1 MLRDP
6 AFKRRLTAVNLRLPV
21 ARACGL
27 RKGQSTKLL
36 DATAG
41 LGRDG
46 LLLAALGADV
56 TMVERNAPRH
66 VALQDDLANAAQDPD
81 LAPILSRVKLVHA
94 DAKDWL
100 QKLVPAEWPDVVFVD
115 PMHPMRSKSA
125 KVKAHMATLQ
135 SEIGPDEDAGELLA
149 VALAMATRRV
159 ALKWPAKADLPDGL
173 PKPTFT
179 IPGKTV
185 RYVGWEIA
193 A

>member
-1 MLRDP
+1 MLGDP
-6 AFKRRLTAVNLRLPV
+6 AFRRRLAAANLRMPL

-27 RKGQSTKLL
+27 KKNKPMKLV

-56 TMVERNAPRH
+56 TMTERNPARH
-66 VALQDDLANAAQDPD
+66 AALQGELAEAVQDPVF
-81 LAPILSRVKLVHA
+81 APILARVELVHA

-100 QKLVPAEWPDVVFVD
+100 SEMEETRRPDVVYVD
-115 PMHPMRSKSA
+115 PMHPARTKSA
-125 KVKAHMATLQ
+125 KVKAPMAALQ
-135 SEIGPDEDAGELLA
+135 DEIGPDDDAGELLA
-149 VALAMATRRV
+149 VALKTAKRRV
-159 ALKWPAKADLPDGL
+159 ALKWPAKAELPDGL

-185 RYVGWEIA
+185 QYVGWEIA